1 MKKISIIAVVLS
13 VLIRV
18 SDAQVPSS
26 DPVHQPNQSE
36 MSEPKSSG
44 PKPSGPKPSGPKP
57 NGPNI
62 QTDESDNRPVGYFNL
77 KTKTFGGQQFWTD
90 VRFVGGWRVQNNS
103 ETKHFRL
110 IDSKNVRH
118 AWGNQLHCDQVLD
131 QAIENGDPQYC
142 QGPLVI
148 LLHGLSRS
156 SKPMRP
162 LAKYLQKEGGYTVIN
177 FEYASTRKRVEEHAI
192 ALRSVIDSLG
202 PGVTEI
208 NLVGHSLGNIV
219 VRRYLA
225 DNTDPVTGR
234 QGDPRIKRAV
244 MIGPPNQGSR
254 MARLLKSSRLFQTF
268 AGASGSQLSQSWEQL
283 EPTLATPEFE
293 FGIIAGGQESERDL
307 SNFVLSGKDDFTVSV
322 AETKLD
328 GAHDFLIRPLFHATM
343 MKQPDVLEATLTFLK
358 DGHFVSESERTPLP
372 VVETSPSS
380 SADSQTPLS
389 ADGGGR

>member
-1 MKKISIIAVVLS
+1 MMKQLSMIAVFLI

-18 SDAQVPSS
+18 LDAQVPSS
-26 DPVHQPNQSE
+26 DPVHQPNLSE
-36 MSEPKSSG
+36 MSESKPPG
-44 PKPSGPKPSGPKP
+44 PDVQAS
-57 NGPNI
+57 
-62 QTDESDNRPVGYFNL
+62 ESDDKPVGYFNV

-131 QAIENGDPQYC
+131 QAIANGDPQYC

-148 LLHGLSRS
+148 ILHGLSRT

-162 LAKYLQKEGGYTVIN
+162 LAKYLQNEGGYTVIN
-177 FEYASTRKRVEEHAI
+177 FEYASTRKRVGEHAI
-192 ALRSVIDSLG
+192 ALRSVIDGLG

-225 DNTDPVTGR
+225 DNADPGTGR

-268 AGASGSQLSQSWEQL
+268 AGASGSQLSQSWEEL

-293 FGIIAGGQESERDL
+293 FGIIAGGQESETDL

-343 MKQPDVLEATLTFLK
+343 MKQPEVLEATLSFFK
-358 DGHFVSESERTPLP
+358 NGYFVSESERTPLP
-372 VVETSPSS
+372 AAEAPQPS
-380 SADSQTPLS
+380 SADSQTTLS
-389 ADGGGR
+389 ADGGSH